1 MINTSKPQFAV
12 TMEREET
19 TKTKESVQKN
29 NIVGTNLVDFLLFSD
44 PVICIKVAEL

>member
-12 TMEREET
+12 TMERDT

-29 NIVGTNLVDFLLFSD
+29 HLLGTNLVDFLLFSD